1 MMTLYADE
9 HANIASR
16 RWNTHLAMK
25 LATSPLSSLEAESR
39 LRSFFETNP
48 DGVIAV
54 YLFGSFARGSER
66 PESDV
71 DIAVLYADAPAKT
84 FDGLPLALEERL
96 ERQLGRAVQ
105 VVVLNHASADLI
117 HHVLMDGKLLID
129 RDPSS
134 RIQFEVRARNE
145 YFDLQPILRRYRKT
159 KT

>member
-1 MMTLYADE
+1 
-9 HANIASR
+9 
-16 RWNTHLAMK
+16 MK
-25 LATSPLSSLEAESR
+25 LAKSHLSALEAESR
-39 LRSFFETNP
+39 VRSFFETNP

-71 DIAVLYADAPAKT
+71 DIAVLYANAPAKT
-84 FDGLPLALEERL
+84 FDGLPLTLEEGL
-96 ERQLGRAVQ
+96 ERHLARAVQ

-134 RIQFEVRARNE
+134 RIRFEVRARNE
-145 YFDLQPILRRYRKT
+145 YFDLRPILRGYRKT
-159 KT
+159 KS

>member
-1 MMTLYADE
+1 
-9 HANIASR
+9 
-16 RWNTHLAMK
+16 MK
-25 LATSPLSSLEAESR
+25 LAKSQLSALEAESR
-39 LRSFFETNP
+39 VRSFFETNP

-71 DIAVLYADAPAKT
+71 DVAVLYADAPAKT

-96 ERQLGRAVQ
+96 ERQLGRTVQ

-159 KT
+159 KS